1 MRTTTIKYAAMLE
14 EVKES
19 CRKNERIVSKELGRR
34 YKATNNLIT
43 SLLKLGWIET
53 KSKCRYNW
61 MVGNVTLSMAEE
73 LADFMNEQING
84 KQTTK
89 ETQLKVDFK
98 EPKEQPNPKP
108 KAQKKNEVKP
118 VKTETTSW
126 FWGLYT
132 KTVKG

>member
-14 EVKES
+14 EVKDA
-19 CRKNERIVSKELGRR
+19 CKKNERIVGKELGRR
-34 YKATNNLIT
+34 YRATNNLIT

-61 MVGNVTLSMAEE
+61 MAGNVTLSMAEE
-73 LADFMNEQING
+73 LAAFMNEQING
-84 KQTTK
+84 KRPTK
-89 ETQLKVDFK
+89 ELQLKVDFK
-98 EPKEQPNPKP
+98 ESKAQP
-108 KAQKKNEVKP
+108 KANKTNKIES

>member
-14 EVKES
+14 EVKDA
-19 CRKNERIVSKELGRR
+19 CKKNERIVGKELGRR
-34 YKATNNLIT
+34 YRATNNIIT

-61 MVGNVTLSMAEE
+61 MAGNVTLSMAEE

-84 KQTTK
+84 KRPTK
-89 ETQLKVDFK
+89 ELQLKVDFK
-98 EPKEQPNPKP
+98 EPKVQQNPKP
-108 KAQKKNEVKP
+108 KKEVKP

>member
-14 EVKES
+14 EVKDA
-19 CRKNERIVSKELGRR
+19 CKKNERIVSKELGRR

-43 SLLKLGWIET
+43 SLLKLGWIE
-53 KSKCRYNW
+53 KRSKCRYNW
-61 MVGNVTLSMAEE
+61 MTGNVTLSMAEE

-84 KQTTK
+84 KRPTK
-89 ETQLKVDFK
+89 EPQLKVEFK
-98 EPKEQPNPKP
+98 EPKAQPKR
-108 KAQKKNEVKP
+108 QVKS
-118 VKTETTSW
+118 VKTETVSW